1 MILFI
6 FISINRPNNCD
17 SIWFEFVFSYKKSR
31 RNSSGARRMI
41 SEPSLFFSFW
51 LNIIF
56 PFFQSSLWFLVLSVL
71 DIFYDQGSL
80 PCNTNIMT
88 LIFTIA
94 SIFIVYNYNGACSVP
109 CRVAGAL
116 FPPRGRDTCRL
127 GTRWIMPNCTKETDC
142 ITGRRVKSEEYLYCG
157 G

>member
-1 MILFI
+1 MNLFI
-6 FISINRPNNCD
+6 FFSINRITL
-17 SIWFEFVFSYKKSR
+17 SLIWFEFVFSCKKSR
-31 RNSSGARRMI
+31 SNSSGTRRMI
-41 SEPSLFFSFW
+41 WEPSLFLCFW
-51 LNIIF
+51 LNILF
-56 PFFQSSLWFLVLSVL
+56 TFFQSSLWFLVLSVL
-71 DIFYDQGSL
+71 DIFIDQGSL
-80 PCNTNIMT
+80 LCNTNIMT
-88 LIFTIA
+88 AIFSIA